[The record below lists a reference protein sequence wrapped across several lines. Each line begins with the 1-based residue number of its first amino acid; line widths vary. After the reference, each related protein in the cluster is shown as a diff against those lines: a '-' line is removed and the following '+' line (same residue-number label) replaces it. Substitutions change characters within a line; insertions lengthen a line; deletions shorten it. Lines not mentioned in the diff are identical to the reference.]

1 MKLRPICSSLISA
14 PALRL
19 AALALAA
26 TSSHAATFTWG
37 GGTGNWNS
45 VNWLPGS
52 VAGTI
57 NPADSAI
64 ITGGL
69 VNFAQHDTFG
79 AAATTTSPLITID
92 NTGTLA
98 SNGWFTTIIGLNFTG
113 GTLHANG
120 GANANFQAF
129 NLKGTVTSSG
139 TSAITST
146 GAAFSGVHVNNNTFD
161 VSSGTLTV
169 SASLQNAAGG
179 GVAGFTKAGA
189 GTMTLSGVNGLTG
202 SVVSSAGTL
211 NLASGG
217 SLTNISVL
225 NSKSGGAVTISGTVT
240 IGNAGSFGVGAGA
253 AGTTGS
259 VTVNTGGILNVGN
272 GGGFVGIGG
281 KDASGAGLGN
291 GTLTI
296 AGGTMNVAAPGTGTS
311 AATGLSGQAGGLDAT
326 SFWMNPHGTGG
337 GTSTIN
343 LDGGTLATAR
353 VIARGSTSN
362 AIFNFNGGTLQT
374 TAATAGAILNGMT
387 RANIRNGGGTID
399 TMANNLTLAQPLLHS
414 DIGGDNAI
422 DGGFTKL
429 GAGNLTL
436 NTNASTFTGNVTVSA
451 GTLTLN
457 GASNTVTPT
466 ATSLG
471 NMTTAGKTVTIASG
485 ASLVFANNDTI
496 GSTTIANTG
505 ASFIVNGGTLSHG
518 TFFTTIGNITLNSGA
533 TMTGGN
539 GVNAGF
545 QTWTLRGSVTV
556 GGTSGSTITTT
567 GTTNTGVHLGVNGNN
582 EFIVNPT
589 GSAVDLTVNA
599 PLIDRPG
606 NNVGAGVLRKTGA
619 GTMLLGAVNA
629 YTGATI
635 LDGGTLLV
643 NGSTNAA
650 SAISVAGGTTLG
662 GTGTVGGTATVASGG
677 TVQAGQNGAG
687 TLTLGGLTLAGNATL
702 AFGSAA
708 NYVSNPGINVT
719 GSNALAANGA
729 PASVLFT
736 FSGGLSAGTYK
747 LVGYSGAIGGTG
759 PSAFSLGVLPGR
771 AAGAL
776 DFGTAGLIQLNVTG
790 IDSLIWTG
798 GNNSTWGTASQA
810 PTYNWKLNSNSAG
823 TDFLA
828 NDIVIFD
835 DTATNKTVNISGGN
849 VAPASVAFTNT
860 TGNDYTLGGT
870 SGISGGA
877 AITKSGSGK
886 VTINNANTHTGGTT
900 ITTGTIAFGNTAA
913 LGTSAVTVNGGT
925 LDVNGI
931 SPTIGALGGSGGVV
945 TNSVA
950 GSATL
955 NVNSATTSTFAG
967 ALQDGAGTLALNKQ
981 GNGTLIL
988 TGTSTHTG
996 GTTVSTGTL
1005 QIGDG
1010 AANGSVAGTITTNA
1024 TLAFNPASAQSFGST
1039 INGSGNVTKLGTNT
1053 LTLTGTTT
1061 HTGLTTA
1068 SNGTLVV
1075 ASGASISGSSSVSA
1089 AGGILTVDAGGS
1101 IANVPSVNTKGGGTL
1116 NVNGTVTVANG
1127 GSFGIGAG
1135 ATATTGTVVVNTGG
1149 VLNIGNGGGFA
1160 GIGGKDSTGAGLG
1173 NGTLIVAGGTVN
1185 VAAPGNGTSG
1195 LGLDA
1200 FNFWMNPYGNGG
1212 GTSTVN
1218 LDGGALNLSRPIAN
1232 GSAGNSIFNFNGG
1245 TLQATTA
1252 GAGTML
1258 IGLSRANVRDG
1269 GARIDTGANNITL
1282 NQALL
1287 HSNIGGDN
1295 AIDGGFTKLGSGNL
1309 TVAGAGTLTGNVT
1322 VSAGTITNNVS
1333 ANNATPT
1340 ATGLGDMTI
1349 AGKTVTVASG
1359 AKIVFNASDAMGSF
1373 QYKTPVVFN
1382 VNGGT
1387 LENGATKFM
1396 SIGDITLANGGR
1408 INTVNGAAAGFQV
1421 LNLRGDITVNGT
1433 SGSFISTTGTTNN
1446 GIHLG
1451 GTSIPATTF
1460 NVAATGDP
1468 VADLT
1473 VSAPLLDEVNV
1484 GAGALTK
1491 SGNGKMVLTAANT
1504 YTGTTTVNAGTLI
1517 LDGSLPA
1524 TNAVTVA
1531 NGAAFGRSVAS
1542 PTTIGALTLGASSI
1556 FLPINGTLS
1565 VNNTDALVASGGAS
1579 SVSINVG
1586 GAAPAVGVY
1595 PLLDYTGVLGGG
1607 FSAFTLGTL
1616 PLRTVATLVDN
1627 SANTS
1632 IDLNVTGV
1640 DAARWSGALSSSWT
1654 ATVQAAPKNWVL
1666 NSNGSTTTDY
1676 LVGDNVYFTDTAS
1689 SGTVTIDDADV
1700 APAAINV
1707 NNSTLAYSIGGTRA
1721 ITGGTSL
1728 TKSGAGALALTSA
1741 NTYSGPTNLN
1751 GGTTTIVSGA
1761 LGTGNIV
1768 FGGGTLAFAT
1778 GNTQDVSSRFAN
1790 SASAIAIDT
1799 NGNNVAFAAPIAG
1812 SNTGGLTKTG
1822 NGTLTLASN
1831 ASSYTGD
1838 INVTGGTLA
1847 VTAGLLNNVPTTSAL
1862 GNPNIA
1868 RTVTIASGARL
1879 ELKQHDILGNDA
1891 ATPAVTFVVNGGTL
1905 AAVTGSQ
1912 ASGNGPFNAIPA
1924 VTLNGGTISAAN
1936 GAFAPVQSLSLKGD
1950 ITVTGTTPSF
1960 VNTTGTTALLDGV
1973 HLSKAGGVTFNVADV
1988 TGSTA
1993 ADLTVSARL
2002 LNTANTLVA
2011 NGLTKSGNG
2020 TMVLS
2025 AVNDYTGATSVA
2037 AGTLL
2042 ITGSVSGSDVSVE
2055 SGATIGGGATAK
2067 TLWVKSGGIFSPG
2080 TSIGTFTTSGGDILL
2095 EGISNFEINKTGLTL
2110 SADLAVS
2117 NTAIVF
2123 GGTLNVAATGDAL
2136 TEGNTFNLFD
2146 APDLGANLFSTI
2158 NLPSLDPGLYWD
2170 TADLT
2175 NGGTI
2180 TVIPEPGS
2188 TTLLLAGLAMLARRR
2203 RQSA

>member
-1 MKLRPICSSLISA
+1 MKRRPICSSLIST
-14 PALRL
+14 PALHL
-19 AALALAA
+19 AALVLAA
-26 TSSHAATFTWG
+26 TSAHAATFTWG

-45 VNWLPGS
+45 VNWLPGP
-52 VAGTI
+52 VAGTV

-64 ITGGL
+64 VTGGL

-79 AAATTTSPLITID
+79 NAGTTTSPLITID

-120 GANANFQAF
+120 GANVNFQAF

-281 KDASGAGLGN
+281 KDASGSGLGN

-326 SFWMNPHGTGG
+326 SFWMNPYGTGG

-399 TMANNLTLAQPLLHS
+399 TVANNLTLAQPLLHS

-436 NTNASTFTGNVTVSA
+436 NTSASTFTGNVTVSA
-451 GTLTLN
+451 GTLTLT
-457 GASNTVTPT
+457 GSSNTATPT

-485 ASLVFANNDTI
+485 ASLVFGNNDTI

-518 TFFTTIGNITLNSGA
+518 TFFTSIGNITLNSGA

-539 GVNAGF
+539 GVVAGF

-556 GGTSGSTITTT
+556 GGTSGSTINTT
-567 GTTNTGVHLGVNGNN
+567 GTTNTGIHLGVNGNN
-582 EFIVNPT
+582 EFIVNST

-619 GTMLLGAVNA
+619 GTMLLGSANA

-643 NGSTNAA
+643 NGSTTAA
-650 SAISVAGGTTLG
+650 SAVSVTAGATLG

-677 TVQAGQNGAG
+677 TIQAGQNGSG
-687 TLTLGGLTLAGNATL
+687 MLTLGGLTLAGNATL
-702 AFGSAA
+702 AFGSAS

-719 GSNALAANGA
+719 SSNALVANGA
-729 PASVLFT
+729 ANSVLFT
-736 FSGGLSAGTYK
+736 FSGGLTTGTYK
-747 LVGYSGAIGGTG
+747 LVGYSGTLGGTG
-759 PSAFSLGVLPGR
+759 QSAFSLGVLPGR

-790 IDSLIWTG
+790 IDSLVWTG
-798 GNNSTWGTASQA
+798 TNNSTWSTASQA
-810 PTYNWKLNSNSAG
+810 PTFNWKLNSNSAG

-828 NDIVIFD
+828 NDIVVFD
-835 DTATNKTVNISGGN
+835 DTATNKTVSISGGN

-860 TGNDYTLGGT
+860 SGNDYTLGGAN
-870 SGISGGA
+870 GISGGA

-886 VTINNANTHTGGTT
+886 VTFNNANTHTGGTT
-900 ITTGTIAFGNTAA
+900 ISAGTIAFGNTAA
-913 LGTSAVTVNGGT
+913 LGTGAVTVNGGA

-931 SPTIGALGGSGGVV
+931 SPTIGALSGSGGVV

-955 NVNSATTSTFAG
+955 NVNSAASSTFAG
-967 ALQDGAGTLALNKQ
+967 AFQDGAGTLALNKQ

-996 GTTVSTGTL
+996 GTTISTGTL
-1005 QIGDG
+1005 QLGDG
-1010 AANGSVAGTITTNA
+1010 TASGSVAGTVTTNA
-1024 TLAFNPASAQSFGST
+1024 TLAFNPGSAQSFGAT
-1039 INGSGNVTKLGTNT
+1039 INGTGNITKLGTNT
-1053 LTLTGTTT
+1053 LTLTAAAT

-1068 SNGTLVV
+1068 SNGTLVI
-1075 ASGASISGSSSVSA
+1075 ANGASISGSSSVSA
-1089 AGGILTVDAGGS
+1089 AGGILTVDAGGTIS
-1101 IANVPSVNTKGGGTL
+1101 NVPSVNTKGGGTL
-1116 NVNGTVTVANG
+1116 NVSGTVTVANG

-1160 GIGGKDSTGAGLG
+1160 GIGGRDSTGAGLG
-1173 NGTLIVAGGTVN
+1173 NGTLTVAGGTVN

-1200 FNFWMNPYGNGG
+1200 FNFWMNPYGTGG

-1232 GSAGNSIFNFNGG
+1232 GSGSSTIFNFNGG
-1245 TLQATTA
+1245 TLQAATT
-1252 GAGTML
+1252 GAGVL
-1258 IGLSRANVRDG
+1258 LNGLTRANVRNG

-1295 AIDGGFTKLGSGNL
+1295 AIDGGFTKLGSGTL
-1309 TVAGAGTLTGNVT
+1309 TVTGAGTYTGNAT
-1322 VSAGTITNNVS
+1322 VSGGTITNNVG
-1333 ANNATPT
+1333 ANNASPT

-1349 AGKTVTVASG
+1349 VGKTVSVAAG
-1359 AKIVFNASDAMGSF
+1359 AKIVFNASDAMGAF

-1387 LENGATKFM
+1387 LENGAARFM
-1396 SIGDITLANGGR
+1396 SIGDITLSNGGR
-1408 INTVNGAAAGFQV
+1408 INTVNGADPGFQV
-1421 LNLRGDITVNGT
+1421 FNLRGDITVNGA
-1433 SGSFISTTGTTNN
+1433 SGSFISTSGTTNN

-1451 GTSIPATTF
+1451 GTTTSATTF

-1468 VADLT
+1468 AADLT
-1473 VSAPLLDEVNV
+1473 VSAPLLNEVFNV
-1484 GAGALTK
+1484 GSLTK
-1491 SGNGKMVLTAANT
+1491 TGSGKMVLTAANA
-1504 YTGTTTVNAGTLI
+1504 YTGVTNVNGGTLI
-1517 LDGSLPA
+1517 VDGSLPS
-1524 TNAVTVA
+1524 TNVVNVA
-1531 NGAAFGRSVAS
+1531 NGAGFGRSVGS
-1542 PTTIGALTLGASSI
+1542 STSIGALSLGASALY
-1556 FLPINGTLS
+1556 LPVNGTLT
-1565 VNNTDALVASGGAS
+1565 VNNADALVATGGAS
-1579 SVSINVG
+1579 SVTINVS
-1586 GAAPAVGVY
+1586 GAAPVAGVY
-1595 PLLDYTGVLGGG
+1595 TLLDYTGTLGGG

-1616 PLRTVATLVDN
+1616 PLRTSASLVDN
-1627 SANTS
+1627 AGNTS
-1632 IDLNVTGV
+1632 IELNVTGV
-1640 DAARWSGALSSSWT
+1640 DSARWSGALGSSWT
-1654 ATVQAAPKNWVL
+1654 VATQAAPKNWVL
-1666 NSNGSTTTDY
+1666 NSNGSTPTDY
-1676 LVGDNVYFTDTAS
+1676 LPGDNVHFTDTAS

-1700 APAAINV
+1700 APAAVNV
-1707 NNSTLAYSIGGTRA
+1707 NNSTLAYSFGGTRA

-1728 TKSGAGALALTSA
+1728 TKSGTAALALNSA

-1751 GGTTTIVSGA
+1751 GGTTTVVNGA
-1761 LGTGNIV
+1761 LGTGSIV
-1768 FGGGTLAFAT
+1768 FGGGTLAYAT
-1778 GNTQDVSSRFAN
+1778 GNTQDLSARFAN

-1799 NGNNVAFAAPIAG
+1799 NGNNVTFAAPVAG
-1812 SNTGGLTKTG
+1812 SNTGGLTKSG
-1822 NGTLTLASN
+1822 IGTLTLASN
-1831 ASSYTGD
+1831 ASTFTGD
-1838 INVTGGTLA
+1838 VNVTAGTVA
-1847 VTAGLLNNVPTTSAL
+1847 ITAGLLNPTPVATAL
-1862 GNPNIA
+1862 GNPTVA
-1868 RTVTIASGARL
+1868 RTVTIGSGARL
-1879 ELKQHDILGNDA
+1879 ELKQHDILGNDGA
-1891 ATPAVTFVVNGGTL
+1891 NPALTFVVNGGTL
-1905 AAVTGSQ
+1905 AAVSGSQ
-1912 ASGNGPFNAIPA
+1912 ASGNGPFNILPA
-1924 VTLNGGTISAAN
+1924 VTLNGGTISATN

-1950 ITVTGTTPSF
+1950 ITVTGSTPSF
-1960 VNTTGTTALLDGV
+1960 INTTGTTALLDGV

-1988 TGSTA
+1988 TGSNA
-1993 ADLTVSARL
+1993 ADLTVSTRL
-2002 LNTANTLVA
+2002 LNTANSLVA

-2055 SGATIGGGATAK
+2055 SGATIGGTTTAK

-2095 EGISNFEINKTGLTL
+2095 EGISNFEINKTGLSL

-2123 GGTLNVAATGDAL
+2123 GGTLNVTSTGDAL
-2136 TEGNTFNLFD
+2136 VEGNTFNLFD
-2146 APDLGANLFSTI
+2146 APDLGANIFSTI

-2188 TTLLLAGLAMLARRR
+2188 ATLLLAGLAMLARRR
-2203 RQSA
+2203 RK